1 MQMVTNKPIA
11 PKAITFTSESELAS
25 GVVTYIKDSES
36 ALQLGMEDMY
46 SNMSEE
52 TIKSLR
58 RTMPIT
64 RSKMDWNLNA
74 VRMTRQIRK

>member
-1 MQMVTNKPIA
+1 MVTSKPVA
-11 PKAITFTSESELAS
+11 ATQVSFSSESDLAS
-25 GVVTYIKDSES
+25 AVIAHIKASET

-64 RSKMDWNLNA
+64 RSKMDWNLNS